1 MTIRVVVK
9 FNGNIMKK
17 FTTKKKLHSIKE
29 KTVTGIY
36 VPDYLNTKE
45 KGQE

>member
-9 FNGNIMKK
+9 FNGIIMKK
-17 FTTKKKLHSIKE
+17 LSTKKKLHSIKK

-36 VPDYLNTKE
+36 IPDYLNTKE
-45 KGQE
+45 KGRE

>member
-17 FTTKKKLHSIKE
+17 LTTKKKLHIIKK

-36 VPDYLNTKE
+36 IPDYLNTKE
-45 KGQE
+45 KGRE